1 MSRPD
6 TDQPAVVFDAVGVRF
21 LLDPGRAVSLR
32 RDGLRA
38 VAALC
43 RRRRKEKFWALRDV
57 SLEIRPGEIFGVV
70 GGNGAGKS
78 TLLKVMA
85 GIYPATAG
93 SVRVVGTLAPLIELG
108 AAFNPELTG
117 AENIFLSGS
126 IHRVPRREIR
136 RRFDEIV
143 DFSGIRDFLH
153 VPVKNY
159 SSGMFIRLAFSTIIF
174 FQPDVVLIDEVFSVG
189 DETFQQ
195 KSFEKI
201 FSFREH
207 GATIVLV
214 SHDLNL
220 ISRIAGRAAVLS
232 RGRLAFVGPA
242 AEAVAHYRNLLLGG
256 EGLGTILRERREATP
271 SSPGDSRRWGDGR
284 VEITSVIFTGA
295 DGQPRT
301 SFRTGDYFEARLS
314 YVSRLEPGAG
324 RPVFGVALSTAYRML
339 LYGPN
344 TRDAEHN
351 ADSGIKSLPARGIV
365 RFIVPSLPFFAGE
378 YLFSASVYDST
389 LNIAYDHHDQMYRFR
404 VEDGGPR
411 EFGCVRIESRW
422 EVEQA

>member
-21 LLDPGRAVSLR
+21 LLDPGPAVSLR

-43 RRRRKEKFWALRDV
+43 RRRRKEEFWALRDV
-57 SLEIRPGEIFGVV
+57 NLEIRPGEIFGVV
-70 GGNGAGKS
+70 GGNGTGKT
-78 TLLKVMA
+78 TLLKIMA
-85 GIYPATAG
+85 GIYPATVG
-93 SVRVVGTLAPLIELG
+93 SVRVAGTLAPLIELG
-108 AAFNPELTG
+108 AAFNPEMTG
-117 AENIFLSGS
+117 EENIFLSGS
-126 IHRVPRREIR
+126 IHRIPRREIR

-143 DFSGIRDFLH
+143 DFSGMRDFLH

-159 SSGMFIRLAFSTIIF
+159 SSGMLIRLAFSIIIF
-174 FQPDVVLIDEVFSVG
+174 FRPDVVLIDEVFSVG

-201 FSFREH
+201 LSFREH

-220 ISRIAGRAAVLS
+220 IARIAGRAAVLS

-242 AEAVAHYRNLLLGG
+242 AEAVIHYRNLLLRG
-256 EGLGTILRERREATP
+256 EGLEPVWDGREAFAP
-271 SSPGDSRRWGDGR
+271 QPGDFRRWGDRR
-284 VEITSVIFTGA
+284 VEITSVVFTDA
-295 DGQPRT
+295 DGQPQT
-301 SFRTGDYFEARLS
+301 SFRTGGYFEARLS

-344 TRDAEHN
+344 TRDSE
-351 ADSGIKSLPARGIV
+351 SGLGDGGEPFPRQGIV
-365 RFIVPSLPFFAGE
+365 RFIVPSLPFFAGD
-378 YLFSASVYDST
+378 YLFSASVYDPT
-389 LNIAYDHHDQMYRFR
+389 LSIAHDHHDQMYGFR
-404 VEDGGPR
+404 VEDAGPR
-411 EFGCVRIESRW
+411 EFGCVRIECRW